1 MSSEKERP
9 QKEGRAMSIQRFD
22 SRNIGK
28 VLDSCKEALEIVAEE
43 YGLVLQQKRC
53 SYRSNEMPVAFKLI
67 APERGEDG
75 EAVDPRETEFRQLA
89 GQYGFSPDDYGK
101 LFKTFHGVYRLCGI
115 KPRARKYPLLGEHI
129 DNGKTYKFA
138 EAVVRAG
145 LKNEEASP

>member
-1 MSSEKERP
+1 MAIS
-9 QKEGRAMSIQRFD
+9 RFD
-22 SRNIGK
+22 SGNIGK

-43 YGLVLQQKRC
+43 YGLVLQQRHC

-75 EAVDPRETEFRQLA
+75 EAVDPREPECKQLA
-89 GQYGFSPDDYGK
+89 GQDGFSPDDYGK

-115 KPRARKYPLLGEHI
+115 KPRARKYPLLGENI